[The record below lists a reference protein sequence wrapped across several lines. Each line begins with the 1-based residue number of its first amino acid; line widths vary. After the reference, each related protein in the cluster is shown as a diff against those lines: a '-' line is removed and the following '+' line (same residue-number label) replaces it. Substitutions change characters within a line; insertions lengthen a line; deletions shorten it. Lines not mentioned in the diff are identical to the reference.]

1 MFLGYFAQVFIVI
14 STAGVQMA
22 KELLQDF
29 LIQAQQ
35 AALHYM
41 LAAAGN
47 KNNNGFFL

>member
-1 MFLGYFAQVFIVI
+1 VFILI
-14 STAGVQMA
+14 STAGVKVA

-29 LIQAQQ
+29 LIRAQQ

-47 KNNNGFFL
+47 KNNNGLFL